1 MLTNVKRTM
10 HIGLPDPSFSYKTLF
25 ISDVNFPGRKCVS
38 PSPAIYLEQP
48 GLFLGGEASKM
59 EKRTLP
65 LLSFLVTSF
74 FSLPPLLLLLSLIKF
89 SNPPLTSFL
98 NQLFFSF
105 LLYSSSRI
113 ANASETWFSL
123 LATCNEVMETARSDE
138 AIRYYWELSLI
149 RDAMSL

>member
-1 MLTNVKRTM
+1 M
-10 HIGLPDPSFSYKTLF
+10 HVGLPDPSFSYKTLF

-48 GLFLGGEASKM
+48 GLFLGGEASKT
-59 EKRTLP
+59 EKRILS
-65 LLSFLVTSF
+65 LLSFLVISF
-74 FSLPPLLLLLSLIKF
+74 FSLPSLLFPLPLIQF

-98 NQLFFSF
+98 NLLFFSF

-113 ANASETWFSL
+113 AKGSQMWFSL
-123 LATCNEVMETARSDE
+123 LATCNEVMETVRHDE